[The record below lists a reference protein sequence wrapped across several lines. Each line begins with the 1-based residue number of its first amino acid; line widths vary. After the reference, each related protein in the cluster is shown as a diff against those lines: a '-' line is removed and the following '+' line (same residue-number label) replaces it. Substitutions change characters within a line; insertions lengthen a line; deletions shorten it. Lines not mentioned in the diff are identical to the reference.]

1 MIQGSAFLRR
11 LRFPVYLIVDLTLL
25 VPLLASALLSRLA
38 VRPYDVGLGPE
49 PLVNHVHHKRALEQ
63 RHYRVRTFVNHTY
76 YVTENFDWKLRF
88 PPGLNYLTYPLLFI
102 AACWRFRCLY
112 FSFRGGPLGATV
124 LLWRL
129 EPFFY
134 GVAGVKTVV
143 MPYGSDVQ
151 NLLHTPNLL
160 LRDAI
165 ARDYPLHRHAR
176 RRTAARLDL
185 WTRRADHVIA
195 GCDWVDYLY
204 HWDTLLLAH
213 FSIDTDEWKPA
224 AAPTTTNAVR
234 PLRVLHAP
242 NHRAIKG
249 TEHFVRAVE
258 ELRQEGVAIELVI
271 AERVPNERIHELI
284 GQSDVV
290 ADQLVIGWYALF
302 ALEAMA
308 LEKPVLCYIRADL
321 RRFYI
326 DAGLLGEDDLPV
338 VDCSIASVKD
348 VLRRLAL
355 ARDTLPTLGRR
366 GREFVLRHHSLEA
379 IGAAFDRINRSLG
392 LAPSG
397 DGA

>member
-1 MIQGSAFLRR
+1 VIQGSALLRR
-11 LRFPVYLIVDLTLL
+11 LRFPVYLLVDLTLL

-88 PPGLNYLTYPLLFI
+88 PPGLNYLTYPLLFL

-224 AAPTTTNAVR
+224 GAPMTTNAVR

-271 AERVPNERIHELI
+271 AERVPNERIRELI
-284 GQSDVV
+284 FQSDVV

-326 DAGLLGEDDLPV
+326 DAGLLREDELPV

-355 ARDTLPTLGRR
+355 ARDTLPALGRR

-379 IGAAFDRINRSLG
+379 IGAAFDRINRSLS